1 MVYEPGE
8 DVNVT
13 AHGMRGLHST
23 LAIEAG
29 MTGAVVAASLGHE
42 HVSATLWTRL
52 LREGLQALRQ
62 PRLHERDLIRNAL
75 NFCGVDRT

>member
-42 HVSATLWTRL
+42 HVSATIAASR
-52 LREGLQALRQ
+52 
-62 PRLHERDLIRNAL
+62 
-75 NFCGVDRT
+75 